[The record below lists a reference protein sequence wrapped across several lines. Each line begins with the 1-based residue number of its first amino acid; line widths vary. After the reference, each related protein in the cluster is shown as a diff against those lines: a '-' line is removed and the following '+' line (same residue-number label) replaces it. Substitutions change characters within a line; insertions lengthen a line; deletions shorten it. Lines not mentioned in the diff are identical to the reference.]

1 MEKRFFKFWAGIA
14 LLAILNL
21 IFFDM
26 SIFNAPETLQIQY
39 TPDDAYYYLS
49 LARNFANL
57 HSWTFDSGISQ
68 TSGFHP
74 LLAYLLVLSYKTL
87 QPSVEEFARINL
99 VISNIFAIF
108 HSKTSVGMSLAT
120 SRQTY
125 KHAN

>member
-87 QPSVEEFARINL
+87 QPGVEEFYANQSGHL
-99 VISNIFAIF
+99 EHFCDFPFQNICWNVPCNF
-108 HSKTSVGMSLAT
+108 KTNV
-120 SRQTY
+120 
-125 KHAN
+125 